1 MPNTWNSKEFQ
12 KYLVIKRLENDKA
25 TLLEKLVQNNP
36 NNLYAKNSRKLHK
49 NPFPKSAFFSI

>member
-1 MPNTWNSKEFQ
+1 M
-12 KYLVIKRLENDKA
+12 IKRLENDKA

-49 NPFPKSAFFSI
+49 NPFPKSIFFPYNSVTFAHTVFS